1 MEVFF
6 ILLIIIIFGVLSI
19 LGIYT
24 WNYYYVTK
32 NIIGIQ
38 NGGSIIKKIKK
49 INSFYTLFIII
60 LVTSIFSVY
69 PN

>member
-69 PN
+69 TN